1 MNTRPSHGR
10 SAFTLIEL
18 LVVIAIIAILAGLLL
33 PALAKAK
40 EKSRRIKCTSNLKQV
55 VLAYTV
61 WVHDHEFNNFPFR
74 IPARAVAGGYDI
86 DAGTI
91 GHPLDNNA
99 WFQFSWISNELSSP
113 GVLVCP
119 SDIKV
124 GAPRKQAGNFG
135 ASPTTGFMHLN
146 YQNNACSYVIGLD
159 AGVTYPNGQ
168 VAYSYENAQR
178 HILNLDRHLGGM
190 DAGVGCS
197 SGVTGAYGIN
207 TRPVPATVGWT
218 NAIHGLIGQVAV
230 VDNSVTSADK
240 SGLARLLAFGDDNGS
255 CHFLVPQ

>member
-1 MNTRPSHGR
+1 MLALRNRR

-61 WVHDHEFNNFPFR
+61 WVHDHERNNFPFR
-74 IPARAVAGGYDI
+74 IPVRQVGGVYDI
-86 DAGTI
+86 DEGTV

-99 WFQFSWISNELSSP
+99 WFQYSWISNELSSP

-119 SDIKV
+119 SDLKV
-124 GAPRKQAGNFG
+124 GAPRKVVGNFG

-146 YQNNACSYVIGLD
+146 YQNAAVSYVLGLD

-178 HILNLDRHLGGM
+178 HVLLMDRHIGGM
-190 DAGVGCS
+190 NAGVGCS
-197 SGVTGAYGIN
+197 SGVSSAHGIN

-230 VDNSVTSADK
+230 VDNSVTSVDK
-240 SGLARLLAFGDDNGS
+240 SGLARLLNFGDDNGS